1 MGETERR
8 TVPNSIASKPVT
20 SRPAASKSAASNPE
34 VSLLGRSALVSQLLL
49 AASTLLLVAISAVV
63 MPEMLSGP
71 LFFTATVL
79 VFVTTALA
87 AAVPWGRLPTAAITV
102 LPALDIIA
110 IVIMREAE
118 PLLGA
123 TFLLIFPIIWLSSH
137 FGIRGAIGGVVLSSV
152 LVWGS
157 ALVRAVPM
165 SEAEVPRLAIVPIVL
180 SFVAVTIY
188 GTTRRAAAQRVLLT
202 QQAGLFEVALR
213 GSRRQEQTL
222 DEILNAVDFGV
233 VSFDRTGHAHLVN
246 RAQREILERFE
257 GRSDLAVP
265 SVVYRE
271 DRVTAYDDDD
281 RPYRRALRGE
291 TIDRVTVWMGHP
303 GGDRAAFLVSTRP
316 LRDLAGDFDGS
327 VLVLRDVTAEMRA
340 IQARD
345 DLVASVSHEL
355 RTPLTSVLGY
365 LELALDDERL
375 EPSTRHM
382 LTVAEKNAE
391 RLLSLVADLL
401 TAASDSQNLLLLA
414 LERSELSQIVADAVE
429 AIRPLAEER
438 AIVISQ
444 SDGEPVW
451 IQADAFR
458 LRQVV
463 DNLLSNAVKY
473 NVRSGTVKVVV
484 SADESVAELRVTDT
498 GLGMSAAE
506 QTRLFERFYRADSVR
521 GSAVHGTGLGLSLSR
536 DIMRQHGGELQLRS
550 EPAVG
555 TTAVATVPLAS
566 NAAHEQAQATVE
578 HA

>member
-1 MGETERR
+1 MNSAVRAPALR
-8 TVPNSIASKPVT
+8 TPTPTGQAAPKSTAPNSDA
-20 SRPAASKSAASNPE
+20 
-34 VSLLGRSALVSQLLL
+34 SLLGRSALVSQLLL

-63 MPEMLSGP
+63 LPEMLSGP

-87 AAVPWGRLPTAAITV
+87 AAVPWSRLPPAAITV
-102 LPALDIIA
+102 LPILDIIA

-137 FGIRGAIGGVVLSSV
+137 FGARGAVGGVTFASA

-157 ALVRAVPM
+157 ALLRGTPM
-165 SEAEVPRLAIVPIVL
+165 NEVEIPRLAIVPIVL
-180 SFVAVTIY
+180 TFVAVTVY
-188 GTTRRAAAQRVLLT
+188 GTARRAAAQRVLLT

-246 RAQREILERFE
+246 RAQREIVERFD
-257 GRSDLAVP
+257 GRSDAAVP
-265 SVVYRE
+265 NVVYRE
-271 DRVTAYDDDD
+271 DRVTPYEDDD

-291 TIDRVTVWMGHP
+291 TIDRVTVWMGEP

-316 LRDLAGDFDGS
+316 LHDIAGDFDGS

-391 RLLSLVADLL
+391 RLLSLVAELL
-401 TAASDSQNLLLLA
+401 TAANDANNLLMLSI
-414 LERSELSQIVADAVE
+414 EECELSAIVADAVE
-429 AIRPLAEER
+429 AIRPLAKER
-438 AIVISQ
+438 ALIIEQ
-444 SDGEPVW
+444 SAAEPVW
-451 IQADAFR
+451 VKADSFR
-458 LRQVV
+458 LRQVI

-473 NVRSGTVKVVV
+473 NVRAGRISVVV
-484 SADESVAELRVTDT
+484 TADQSVAELRVADT
-498 GLGMSAAE
+498 GQGMSAAE

-536 DIMRQHGGELQLRS
+536 DIMRQHGGELRLSS
-550 EPAVG
+550 EPGVG
-555 TTAVATVPLAS
+555 TTAVATLPRAPR
-566 NAAHEQAQATVE
+566 ATDE
-578 HA
+578 HAQTTLEHA

>member
-1 MGETERR
+1 MERR
-8 TVPNSIASKPVT
+8 TVSHSVGLT
-20 SRPAASKSAASNPE
+20 AASNSGLSSG
-34 VSLLGRSALVSQLLL
+34 VSPLGRSALVSQLLL
-49 AASTLLLVAISAVV
+49 AASTLLLAAISAVV
-63 MPEMLSGP
+63 LPELLTGP
-71 LFFTATVL
+71 RFFSAMVL

-87 AAVPWGRLPTAAITV
+87 AAIPWGRLPTAAIVV
-102 LPALDIIA
+102 LPVLDIIA
-110 IVIMREAE
+110 IVVMREAE

-137 FGIRGAIGGVVLSSV
+137 FGTRGAIGGVVLTSAS
-152 LVWGS
+152 VWGA
-157 ALVRAVPM
+157 ALLRGTPM
-165 SEAEVPRLAIVPIVL
+165 SAAEVPRLAIVPIVL
-180 SFVAVTIY
+180 TFVAATVY
-188 GTTRRAAAQRVLLT
+188 GTARRASAQRVLLT

-246 RAQREILERFE
+246 RAQRDILERFE
-257 GRSDLAVP
+257 GRSDIAVP
-265 SVVYRE
+265 RAVYHE
-271 DRVTAYDDDD
+271 DRVTPYDEDD

-291 TIDRVTVWMGHP
+291 TIDRVTVWMGDP

-316 LRDLAGDFDGS
+316 LRDIAGDFDGS

-375 EPSTRHM
+375 EPATRHM
-382 LTVAEKNAE
+382 LTVAEKNSE
-391 RLLSLVADLL
+391 RLLSLVSDLL
-401 TAASDSQNLLLLA
+401 TAASDSNNLILLA
-414 LERSELSQIVADAVE
+414 IERCELSEIVADAIE

-438 AIVISQ
+438 AIVIEQ
-444 SDGEPVW
+444 PFARPVW

-473 NVRSGTVKVVV
+473 NVRSGRVSVTV
-484 SADESVAELRVTDT
+484 SAAQEEAELRISDT
-498 GLGMSAAE
+498 GQGMSPAE

-536 DIMRQHGGELQLRS
+536 DIMRQHGGDLRLNS
-550 EPAVG
+550 EPGVG
-555 TTAVATVPLAS
+555 TTAVATMPLAPPTPDDV
-566 NAAHEQAQATVE
+566 ARALE

>member
-1 MGETERR
+1 MGDSERR
-8 TVPNSIASKPVT
+8 TKPRSAVPTAVPTAPYTTAPGSG
-20 SRPAASKSAASNPE
+20 
-34 VSLLGRSALVSQLLL
+34 VSPLGRSALVSQLLL

-63 MPEMLSGP
+63 LPEMLSGP

-87 AAVPWGRLPTAAITV
+87 AAVPWARLPVWAITI
-102 LPALDIIA
+102 LPALDILA
-110 IVIMREAE
+110 IVLMREAE

-137 FGIRGAIGGVVLSSV
+137 FGIRGAVGGVSFASV

-157 ALVRAVPM
+157 ALIRAVPM

-180 SFVAVTIY
+180 SFVAATVYSTA
-188 GTTRRAAAQRVLLT
+188 RRAAAQRVLLT

-233 VSFDRTGHAHLVN
+233 ISFDRTGHAHLVN
-246 RAQREILERFE
+246 RAQREILDRF
-257 GRSDLAVP
+257 GARSDVAVP
-265 SVVYRE
+265 HVIYRE
-271 DRVTAYDDDD
+271 DRVTKYEEDD
-281 RPYRRALRGE
+281 RPYQRALRGE
-291 TIDRVTVWMGHP
+291 TIDRVTVWMGEP

-316 LRDLAGDFDGS
+316 LHDIAGDFDGS

-375 EPSTRHM
+375 EPATRHM

-401 TAASDSQNLLLLA
+401 TAASDANNMLMLNV
-414 LERSELSQIVADAVE
+414 ETCELSEIVADAVE
-429 AIRPLAEER
+429 AIRPLAQER
-438 AIVISQ
+438 AIVIKQ
-444 SDGEPVW
+444 PPAEPVW
-451 IQADAFR
+451 IRADGFR

-473 NVRSGTVKVVV
+473 NVRSGTIAVVV
-484 SADESVAELRVTDT
+484 NAEQPVAELRITDT
-498 GLGMSAAE
+498 GQGISEAE

-536 DIMRQHGGELQLRS
+536 DIMRQHGGDLTIRS
-550 EPAVG
+550 EPGVG
-555 TTAVATVPLAS
+555 TTAVATLPLAPHTPDDHAR
-566 NAAHEQAQATVE
+566 AALE
-578 HA
+578 HV

>member
-1 MGETERR
+1 MGETERQ
-8 TVPNSIASKPVT
+8 TQ
-20 SRPAASKSAASNPE
+20 SKSDA
-34 VSLLGRSALVSQLLL
+34 SLLGRSALISQLLL
-49 AASTLLLVAISAVV
+49 AASMLLLVAISAVV
-63 MPEMLSGP
+63 LPEMLSGP
-71 LFFTATVL
+71 LFFTAIVL
-79 VFVTTALA
+79 VFMTTALA
-87 AAVPWGRLPTAAITV
+87 AAVPWDRFHTAWIAV

-110 IVIMREAE
+110 IVLMREAE

-137 FGIRGAIGGVVLSSV
+137 FRVRGAIGGVAFASVVL
-152 LVWGS
+152 WGA
-157 ALVRAVPM
+157 ALIRG
-165 SEAEVPRLAIVPIVL
+165 SLLNLAEIPRLAIVPIVL

-188 GTTRRAAAQRVLLT
+188 GTARRASAQRVLLT

-233 VSFDRTGHAHLVN
+233 ISFDRTGHAYLVN
-246 RAQREILERFE
+246 RAQREILERFDGGNE
-257 GRSDLAVP
+257 FAVP
-265 SVVYRE
+265 AVVYRE
-271 DRVTAYDDDD
+271 DRVTPYEEDE

-291 TIDRVTVWMGHP
+291 TIDRVTVWMGEP
-303 GGDRAAFLVSTRP
+303 GGDRAAYLVSTRP
-316 LRDLAGDFDGS
+316 LYDIAGEFDGS

-391 RLLSLVADLL
+391 RLLALVADLL
-401 TAASDSQNLLLLA
+401 TAASDSNNVLMLA
-414 LERSELSQIVADAVE
+414 FAPCDLSAIVVE
-429 AIRPLAEER
+429 AIEAITPLARER
-438 AIVISQ
+438 DVEIEIVDS
-444 SDGEPVW
+444 SPVW
-451 IQADAFR
+451 IDADAFR

-473 NVRSGTVKVVV
+473 NRRSGRISVTVLAA
-484 SADESVAELRVTDT
+484 SPLAELRVSDT
-498 GLGMSAAE
+498 GHGMSAAE

-521 GSAVHGTGLGLSLSR
+521 GSGVHGTGLGLSLSR
-536 DIMRQHGGELQLRS
+536 DIMRQHGGELMLTS
-550 EPAVG
+550 APGVG
-555 TTAVATVPLAS
+555 TKAVATLPLAKQTP
-566 NAAHEQAQATVE
+566 NVPDLTLQK